1 MPSGTTSK
9 MFFWL
14 YVLESRND
22 EKRYVGYTNDINKR
36 LKEHED
42 GKVVS
47 TEPRRPFKLIYLEGC
62 TNQKDAMRREKY
74 MKTTDGRRFLSK
86 RLKCYYSGIN

>member
-9 MFFWL
+9 MFFWV
-14 YVLESRND
+14 YVLESYKD

-36 LKEHED
+36 LKEHKE
-42 GKVVS
+42 GKVIS
-47 TEPRRPFKLIYLEGC
+47 TKPRRPFKLIYIEGC
-62 TNQKDAMRREKY
+62 TNQQDAMRREKY

-86 RLKCYYSGIN
+86 RLKCYYLNTN